1 MFVRA
6 CYLRACYL
14 RARYLRARYMR
25 GACACACAGVLFAC
39 ALFETCGVYLV
50 YLSGIEAKLVT
61 VCAKLALPHQQLW
74 VGVARLS
81 ALVTVGR

>member
-1 MFVRA
+1 MFV
-6 CYLRACYL
+6 RACYL
-14 RARYLRARYMR
+14 RARYLR
-25 GACACACAGVLFAC
+25 GACACAYAGVLFAC
-39 ALFETCGVYLV
+39 ALFETCGVYLL

-61 VCAKLALPHQQLW
+61 VSAKLALPHQQLW